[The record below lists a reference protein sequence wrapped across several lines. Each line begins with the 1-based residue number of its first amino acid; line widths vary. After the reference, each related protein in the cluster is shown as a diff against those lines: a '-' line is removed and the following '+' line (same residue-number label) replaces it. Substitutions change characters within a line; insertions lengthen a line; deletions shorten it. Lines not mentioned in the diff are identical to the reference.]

1 MAKLQNY
8 GAVLVELTGDGS
20 EEPLQIEVRGSA
32 KALFIQLITA
42 AVIGMF
48 ALFINDMLPTDQ
60 FGGFQALVERVLP
73 LAMGAVACLLALR
86 AVLAR
91 FARTSV
97 RIANGSVAVQRRSLF
112 GTREWNEPL
121 RAYEGVRW
129 TRFAIHERRGQGHA
143 TRTRY
148 RHVLELAHG
157 DREKCLPLVVY
168 ETGRANVAA
177 TLALA
182 KKAFAAKN
190 EDEAELRAEAE
201 QLGKQAGAEHL
212 REKWEALAATLEVSA
227 IDARDGVETRRDA
240 EDLDKSV
247 RQLADEGKIDI
258 NWDSAPPPPS
268 LETEA
273 TPSSSDPDRPGVRI
287 VIRVAHAPVLIYIF
301 GGVGGLM
308 AVIGLVTLQFGLM
321 LGGLVFGALAVFL
334 FWQGRNNP
342 RTLTVANGE
351 IRYEDPNVQS
361 RSFTLPLAG
370 IESIELRDRDSE
382 SANERT
388 LKLQGKELLIS
399 SDQGEY
405 PAGAG
410 LSEDALN
417 WLRGYLL
424 DAAAKS

>member
-1 MAKLQNY
+1 M
-8 GAVLVELTGDGS
+8 
-20 EEPLQIEVRGSA
+20 
-32 KALFIQLITA
+32 ITA
-42 AVIGMF
+42 CVIGVF
-48 ALFINDMLPTDQ
+48 ALFINEMLPTEQ
-60 FGGFQALVERVLP
+60 FGGFQTLIERVLP
-73 LAMGAVACLLALR
+73 IAMAAVACLLALR
-86 AVLAR
+86 AVLGR
-91 FARTSV
+91 STRTSV
-97 RIANGSVAVQRRSLF
+97 RIADGRVAVQRRSLF
-112 GTREWNEPL
+112 GAREWTEPL
-121 RAYEGVRW
+121 REYQGVCW
-129 TRFAIHERRGQGHA
+129 TRFAIHERRGENRP

-148 RHVLELAHG
+148 RHVLELAHA
-157 DREKCLPLVVY
+157 DPRKCLPLVVH
-168 ETGRANVAA
+168 ETGRANIAA

-190 EDEAELRAEAE
+190 ENEAGLRAEAE

-212 REKWEALAATLEVSA
+212 RDKWEALAARLGLPA
-227 IDARDGVETRRDA
+227 IDARDGVETRRDV

-247 RQLADEGKIDI
+247 RQLAEEGKIDTRR
-258 NWDSAPPPPS
+258 DSVPPPPS

-273 TPSSSDPDRPGVRI
+273 IGSPSDPERPGVRI
-287 VIRVAHAPVLIYIF
+287 VIRAAHSPILIYIF

-308 AVIGLVTLQFGLM
+308 AVSGIVSLQFGLT

-342 RTLTVANGE
+342 RTLTLTDGE
-351 IRYEDPNVQS
+351 MRYEDPNVQS

-370 IESIELRDRDSE
+370 IESIELRDRDTE

-410 LSEDALN
+410 LSDDALD
-417 WLRGYLL
+417 WLRRYLL
-424 DAAAKS
+424 DAAAKA